1 MTKAD
6 NVLNILLS
14 IKIYKSVSNLGKKD
28 LDIEMNWT
36 TKVHIDKIL
45 VPLENSFCYI
55 DDCFFP

>member
-28 LDIEMNWT
+28 LYIEMNWT
-36 TKVHIDKIL
+36 TKQVHIDKIL
-45 VPLENSFCYI
+45 VQCTSWK
-55 DDCFFP
+55 